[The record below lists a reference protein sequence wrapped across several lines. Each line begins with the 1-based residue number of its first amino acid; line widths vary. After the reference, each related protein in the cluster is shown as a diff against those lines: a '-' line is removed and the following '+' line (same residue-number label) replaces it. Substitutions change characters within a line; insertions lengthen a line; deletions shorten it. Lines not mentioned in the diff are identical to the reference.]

1 MDLFTEIKKLHFPP
15 EDYIVIGG
23 AALAGRG
30 LKETRD
36 IDLLVSRRLLE
47 RLAGDPSWK
56 VHPRIIPTE
65 EAGLVRDDGILVELY
80 PTVGLIDLPFEEV
93 KACEELI
100 DGIPFANLTHI
111 LAIKEAYAREKD
123 LVDIQRIKNYLTRSV
138 LY

>member
-1 MDLFTEIKKLHFPP
+1 MLSL
-15 EDYIVIGG
+15 

-36 IDLLVSRRLLE
+36 IDLLVSRKLLAK
-47 RLAGDPSWK
+47 LANDASWK

-80 PTVGLIDLPFEEV
+80 PTVGLIDLPFEII
-93 KACEELI
+93 KASEEII
-100 DGIPFANLTHI
+100 DGIPFANLSHI

-123 LVDIQRIKNYLTRSV
+123 LVDVKRIQSYLKK
-138 LY
+138 